1 LRGSIIEIVPGLH
14 QIRTPMNTPGL
25 SFVMPY
31 LFEEPDG
38 VTLFDAGYG
47 TAEAT
52 TAMTE
57 ALAER
62 GYQPSDIR
70 RLIISHAHPDHLG
83 MAGWVKEQS
92 PDSKLVMLEREWEWI
107 SSRWIDFEQSED
119 QSNDWLIRHGI
130 AASEVKAADR
140 AGGIGF
146 GGALSSPS
154 GLKRWLG
161 GVIGR
166 ARKGGGHTERNWR
179 RDFRMD
185 IEPDQMLQD
194 GETLEFGDWV
204 LEAVWTP
211 GHTPG
216 HLCAYEPNHKLML
229 TGDHVLP
236 RITPNVSMHIDDE
249 ETGRSPL
256 AEYMDSLAKTAR
268 FDTRCGLPAHEW
280 NIEDLPGRA
289 NELIEHHRDRL
300 EEVLIGIGDGAA
312 TASEVSGRVHWNTRP
327 FEEFN
332 IWQKRSALGETLSH
346 LVVLL
351 ADGRVKR
358 FDDEQTRWERC

>member
-1 LRGSIIEIVPGLH
+1 MEIVPGLH

-31 LFEEPDG
+31 VFEDGDG

-47 TAEAT
+47 TNEAT
-52 TAMTE
+52 AAMTD
-57 ALAER
+57 ALAELGHR
-62 GYQPSDIR
+62 PADIT
-70 RLIISHAHPDHLG
+70 RLIVSHAHPDHLG

-92 PDSKLVMLEREWEWI
+92 PNSELVMLEREWEWI
-107 SSRWIDFEQSED
+107 RHRWIDFQHWED
-119 QSNDWLIRHGI
+119 QSNDWLVRHGI
-130 AASEVKAADR
+130 AKSEVEAADR
-140 AGGIGF
+140 AGAIGL

-154 GLKRWLG
+154 GFKRFVGNALG
-161 GVIGR
+161 RFRNGNPD
-166 ARKGGGHTERNWR
+166 RNWR
-179 RDFRMD
+179 RSFRMD
-185 IEPDQMLQD
+185 IEPDRVLQD
-194 GETLEFGDWV
+194 GETLEVGDFR
-204 LEAVWTP
+204 LQAVWTP

-216 HLCAYEPNHKLML
+216 HLCVYEPNHRLML

-268 FDTRCGLPAHEW
+268 FDSRCGLPAHEW
-280 NIEDLPGRA
+280 DIEDLPARCQ
-289 NELIEHHRDRL
+289 ELIQHHEERL
-300 EEVLIGIGDGAA
+300 EEVLLGIGDGTA
-312 TASEVSGRVHWNTRP
+312 TAGDVSGRVHWNTRP

-346 LVVLL
+346 LEVLR
-351 ADGRVKR
+351 DQGRVRR
-358 FDDEQTRWERC
+358 FDDDRTRWECV